1 MKVVF
6 TESFWKSLKIMA
18 RHHTWWYRTYEVF
31 RYKLPAFFRNLY
43 YFRRELW
50 EFRGWDYSF
59 NLTLFARSLE
69 KTSEV
74 LEKHGNE
81 VDVTR
86 LKKVQKINRVIEIIG
101 NIRENNYLSK
111 AELEL
116 GEIILR
122 NNWMFTDEEE
132 NPEIIEHNKKIYD
145 RADVLEELEWNEL
158 FDILKGQNFDEYKT
172 LMDKKSPEE
181 KNKMNVWNDWYDGSG
196 IRNWWD

>member
-18 RHHTWWYRTYEVF
+18 RHQTWWYRTYEVF

-81 VDVTR
+81 VEVSKN
-86 LKKVQKINRVIEIIG
+86 KKVEKIKRVIELIK
-101 NIRENNYLSK
+101 NSREDHYIYR
-111 AELEL
+111 AEEEL
-116 GEIILR
+116 GEIRGENWFLGDDELNPEDMEHNRKVYARAREIEEIEWSEIWDILR
-122 NNWMFTDEEE
+122 
-132 NPEIIEHNKKIYD
+132 
-145 RADVLEELEWNEL
+145 
-158 FDILKGQNFDEYKT
+158 GQNIDEYRT
-172 LMDKKSPEE
+172 LMGKLPPEE
-181 KNKMNVWNDWYDGSG
+181 KDKMDVWNDWYDGSG

>member
-18 RHHTWWYRTYEVF
+18 RHQTWWYRTYEVF

-43 YFRRELW
+43 YYRRELW

-81 VDVTR
+81 VEVSKN
-86 LKKVQKINRVIEIIG
+86 KKVEKIKRVIELIK
-101 NIRENNYLSK
+101 NSREDHYIYR
-111 AELEL
+111 AEEEL
-116 GEIILR
+116 GEIRGENWFLGDDELNPEDMEHNRKVYARAREIEEIEWSEIWDILR
-122 NNWMFTDEEE
+122 
-132 NPEIIEHNKKIYD
+132 
-145 RADVLEELEWNEL
+145 
-158 FDILKGQNFDEYKT
+158 GQNIDEYRT
-172 LMDKKSPEE
+172 LMGKLPPEE
-181 KNKMNVWNDWYDGSG
+181 KDKMDVWNDWYDGSG